1 MFSLSKSDNQL
12 IKRGK
17 LAFDI
22 DLFPVMFPIDA
33 LVALASVTLAAE
45 AFPAVA
51 LVALTSVTL
60 VALAMV
66 AFPTIPDVEV
76 LD

>member
-1 MFSLSKSDNQL
+1 M

-17 LAFDI
+17 LAFDM
-22 DLFPVMFPIDA
+22 DSFPVMFPIDA
-33 LVALASVTLAAE
+33 LVALASVVLTAE
-45 AFPAVA
+45 AFPDVA